1 MAYSPLTAAST
12 IDFLSRSRER
22 LGEGLLNLR
31 LIAAGTKLP
40 SWINEGYNDY
50 AKRLTQDYK
59 LELLEIPL
67 GQRSGGDTVRATE
80 KEGER
85 MLAAFNAM
93 SNPYVVALQVGGK
106 NLSTEQLAQFLS
118 TRAREGRS
126 IAFCVGGP
134 EGLAAAVDSRA
145 DLRWSLSGLTLPHA
159 MVRVIV
165 AEALY
170 RAVMVIKGHP
180 YHRA

>member
-1 MAYSPLTAAST
+1 M
-12 IDFLSRSRER
+12 
-22 LGEGLLNLR
+22 NLR

-40 SWINEGYNDY
+40 SWVNEGYSDY

-59 LELLEIPL
+59 LELVEIPL
-67 GQRSGGDTVRATE
+67 GQRSGGDTLRATE

-85 MLAAFNAM
+85 MLAALANNAGG
-93 SNPYVVALQVGGK
+93 NPYMVALQVGGK
-106 NLSTEQLAQFLS
+106 TLSTEQLAKFLEA
-118 TRAREGRS
+118 RAREGRTV
-126 IAFCVGGP
+126 AFCIGGP
-134 EGLAAAVDSRA
+134 EGLASAVDARA
-145 DLRWSLSGLTLPHA
+145 ELRWSLSPLTLPHA
-159 MVRVIV
+159 LVRVIV

>member
-1 MAYSPLTAAST
+1 
-12 IDFLSRSRER
+12 
-22 LGEGLLNLR
+22 LNLR

-59 LELLEIPL
+59 LELIEIPL

-85 MLAAFNAM
+85 MLATLTG
-93 SNPYVVALQVGGK
+93 NPYVVALQVGGK
-106 NLSTEQLAQFLS
+106 NMSTEQLAQFLS
-118 TRAREGRS
+118 TRAREGRPV
-126 IAFCVGGP
+126 AFCVGGP
-134 EGLAAAVDSRA
+134 EGLAPAVDARA
-145 DLRWSLSGLTLPHA
+145 ELRWSLSGLTLPHA